1 MMAAPVT
8 AGRTLGDLLGAR
20 AGVHALLPISDIA
33 LNSSAVQPGCLFVA
47 VAGQRSHGLE
57 YAAQAVARGAVAI
70 AFEPHASLAPPAG
83 VPAVAVPDLSA
94 QLGTIAVGFF
104 GQPAERLAMAA
115 VTGTNDKTTV
125 AYLVA
130 SAMAQLER
138 RCGYLGTL
146 GVGVPPDLAPGALTT
161 PDCFQ
166 LHRHLSD
173 LSAASA
179 RHAALEVSSHA
190 LDQGRT
196 AGVNYQTAV
205 FTNLSRDHLDYHGDL
220 DRYGRSK
227 AKLFASPGL
236 QLAVI
241 NVDDTFGAQ
250 LASKLASRLPTL
262 AITTDGRAPAR
273 VTDVCHGEIAAGSAG
288 LTIRYRAPWGD
299 GVLQSGLL
307 GAFNGQNLLLAL
319 AVLSAWNVDH
329 DQAAAALGACGPPPG
344 RMEAFRPPGA
354 AGPLVVVDFAHTP
367 AALAA
372 ALNVLRPMTRG
383 RLWCVFGCG
392 GDRDMGKR
400 PLMGAAAAE
409 RADAIILTSDNPR
422 SEAPDA
428 IVAQIKAGCAG
439 HGALQIELNRSAAIA
454 SAIARA
460 APEDTVLVAGR
471 GHETWQQV
479 NGKRLPLSD
488 RAEVAAA
495 LGGGA

>member
-8 AGRTLGDLLGAR
+8 PGRTLGDLLGAR
-20 AGVHALLPISDIA
+20 AGMHAQLPVSDIA

-47 VAGQRSHGLE
+47 VAGQRSHGLQ

-70 AFEPHASLAPPAG
+70 AFEPDASLAPPAG

-94 QLGTIAVGFF
+94 QLGAIAVGFF
-104 GQPAERLAMAA
+104 GQPAERLNMAA
-115 VTGTNDKTTV
+115 VTGTNGKTTV

-130 SAMAQLER
+130 SAMAHLER

-146 GVGVPPDLAPGALTT
+146 GVGVPPDLTPGVLTT

-173 LSAASA
+173 LSAAAA

-196 AGVNYQTAV
+196 AGVHYQTAV

-220 DRYGRSK
+220 ERYGRSK
-227 AKLFASPGL
+227 AKLFAGPGL
-236 QLAVI
+236 RQAII
-241 NVDDTFGAQ
+241 NVDDALGAQ
-250 LASKLASRLPTL
+250 LAAEVARRTPTL
-262 AITTDGRAPAR
+262 AVTTSGRIPAQGS
-273 VTDVCHGEIAAGSAG
+273 DVCRGEIAASSAG

-319 AVLSAWNVDH
+319 AVLSSWNLDH
-329 DQAAAALGACGPPPG
+329 AKAAAALGMCGPPPG

-372 ALNVLRPMTRG
+372 ALNVLKPMTRG

-392 GDRDMGKR
+392 GERDAGKR
-400 PLMGAAAAE
+400 PLMGAAAAQQ
-409 RADAIILTSDNPR
+409 ADAIILTSDNPR

-428 IVAQIKAGCAG
+428 IVAQIQAGCAG
-439 HGALQIELNRSAAIA
+439 HDALQIELDRSAAIA
-454 SAIARA
+454 SAIAQA

-495 LGGGA
+495 LGGGQ

>member
-1 MMAAPVT
+1 MMAVPVT
-8 AGRTLGDLLGAR
+8 SGRTLGDLLGAR
-20 AGVHALLPISDIA
+20 AGVHARLPISDIA

-47 VAGQRSHGLE
+47 VAGQRSHGLK

-70 AFEPHASLAPPAG
+70 AFEPHTSLAPPAG

-94 QLGTIAVGFF
+94 QLGTMAVSFF

-115 VTGTNDKTTV
+115 VTGTNGKTTV

-179 RHAALEVSSHA
+179 RYAALEISSHA
-190 LDQGRT
+190 LDQGRA

-236 QLAVI
+236 RQAII
-241 NVDDTFGAQ
+241 NVDDAFGAQ
-250 LASKLASRLPTL
+250 LAAELANRVPTL
-262 AITTDGRAPAR
+262 AITAQDRTSAHG
-273 VTDVCHGEIAAGSAG
+273 TDVCHGEIAARSAG
-288 LTIRYRAPWGD
+288 LTIRYRSPWGD
-299 GVLQSGLL
+299 GVMQSELL

-319 AVLSAWNVDH
+319 AVLSSWNVDH
-329 DQAAAALGACGPPPG
+329 AQAAAALGACGPPPG

-354 AGPLVVVDFAHTP
+354 GGPLVVVDFAHTP

-372 ALNVLRPMTRG
+372 ALNVLRPMTQG

-392 GDRDMGKR
+392 GDRDAGKR

-409 RADAIILTSDNPR
+409 RADAIFLTSDNPR

-428 IVAQIKAGCAG
+428 IVAQIQAGCAG

-454 SAIARA
+454 SAIAQA

-479 NGKRLPLSD
+479 NGRRLPLSD

-495 LGGGA
+495 LGGGP